1 MARVATLLAL
11 GAATAAAGRAPNI
24 IFFLTDDQDIEMGS
38 LAYMPKVQRLLM
50 DEGATFTRM
59 YAHVPVCC
67 PSRSSLI
74 SGQFMHNNGCR
85 GNAIASN
92 CSSKD
97 FQAGAEARSYVTAL
111 AAAGYRTSFAG
122 KYLNLYGDPAVG
134 GTAHVPP
141 GWNNWHGLV
150 GNSVYYN
157 YALSNNGVT
166 ERHGGSYAADYLP
179 NVILNRTLDFL
190 AANLGGSAPVF
201 AVLSTPSC
209 HGPQTAAPQYQAA
222 FPDARA
228 PRSPT
233 YNATVAGS
241 HWLQA
246 SHGAYTFGEGAAAF
260 SDLVFRRRLQTLQ
273 SVEDIVE
280 SVVAAVAAAGEL
292 DSTYFVYTADN
303 GYHTGAYGLV
313 YDKRNAFETDTH
325 LPMLI
330 RGPGIARGTAVA
342 APVSMTDLS
351 ATFLDMA
358 GLPAPPHFDSASMLP
373 FAQAAPP
380 APRLATY
387 IEYVGEGG
395 SGGGPNGVCRHTSG
409 DNSLYCNPT
418 VRAGRRSPLELR
430 TPPPFL
436 APPLS
441 SRTLPPAPAAA
452 RRTTTP
458 SPPTGTG
465 PTSACART
473 R

>member
-1 MARVATLLAL
+1 MLLLAL
-11 GAATAAAGRAPNI
+11 ALTLSAAAAAATAGSRPNI
-24 IFFLTDDQDIEMGS
+24 IFFLTDDQDVEMGS
-38 LAYMPKVQRLLM
+38 LAYMPKAQRLLV
-50 DEGATFTRM
+50 EQGATFTRM

-74 SGQFMHNNGCR
+74 SGQYLHNNGCR
-85 GNAIASN
+85 GNSLSTN
-92 CSSKD
+92 CSSTA
-97 FQAGAEARSYVTAL
+97 FQSGAETRSYVTDL
-111 AAAGYRTSFAG
+111 QAAGYKTSFAG
-122 KYLNLYGDPAVG
+122 KYLNDYGDPAAG

-141 GWNNWHGLV
+141 GWTNWHGLV

-166 ERHGGSYAADYLP
+166 ERHGSDYAADYLP
-179 NVILNRTLDFL
+179 NVVLNRTLAFL
-190 AANLGGSAPVF
+190 DAELGGGSPVF

-222 FPDARA
+222 FPGARA

-246 SHGAYTFGEGAAAF
+246 AHGGYAFGEDAAAF

-273 SVEDIVE
+273 SVDDIVE
-280 SVVAAVAAAGEL
+280 RVVAAVAAAGQL

-303 GYHTGAYGLV
+303 GYHAGAYGLV

-325 LPMLI
+325 LPMLV
-330 RGPGIARGTAVA
+330 RGPGIAPGAAVG

-358 GLPAPPHFDSASMLP
+358 GLPAPAHFDSASMLP
-373 FAQAAPP
+373 FARAAPP
-380 APRLATY
+380 APRVATF

-395 SGGGPNGVCRHTSG
+395 GGGGPGGVCRRTSG
-409 DNSLYCNPT
+409 DNSLMCNPT
-418 VRAGRRSPLELR
+418 VRRW
-430 TPPPFL
+430 
-436 APPLS
+436 
-441 SRTLPPAPAAA
+441 
-452 RRTTTP
+452 
-458 SPPTGTG
+458 
-465 PTSACART
+465 ACCVRIGAL
-473 R
+473 